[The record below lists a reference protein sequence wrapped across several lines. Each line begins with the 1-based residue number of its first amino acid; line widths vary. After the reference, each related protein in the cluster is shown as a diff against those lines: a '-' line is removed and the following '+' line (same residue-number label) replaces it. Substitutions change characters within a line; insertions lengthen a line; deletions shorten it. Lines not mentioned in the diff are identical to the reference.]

1 MKRRLKAKRTATYKK
16 RTRVKT
22 KNIIEQ
28 TNFSLVVAG
37 QVKAGKSTFLNA
49 LLGEQILPSDVLQST
64 SAIIEVFYSK
74 EVFVEV
80 TYGDGHLEKVFD
92 DLSTPDINE
101 ATEYLATIGSV
112 QEKFRSLPI
121 NHLNH
126 MLLSQFRNNPE
137 LLNSSNLDKFLED
150 ARLENIYNID
160 LRDFFENIK
169 SYLNEY
175 KDLSQIP
182 VKVKFGY
189 PISIANQNIF
199 LVDTPGV
206 NALGGIE
213 NVTYDYLNNA
223 DSLLFIQSLKAIES
237 KTMREFVQ
245 ATASQ
250 IANNDKLFMA
260 LTHSSFH
267 DAEEI
272 ARLIE
277 EARKIYAEIPADNFY
292 VVDSLTELYV
302 QKLKRLPEDMAQK
315 EINSDRKLKK
325 ILAPYIFA
333 AQHNEEYLSLAQQAS
348 GFIKLRT
355 NLTKFLNQ
363 NSKKGRK

>member
-1 MKRRLKAKRTATYKK
+1 MKKRPKAKKATNQKK
-16 RTRVKT
+16 QTRNKKKPV
-22 KNIIEQ
+22 EQ
-28 TNFSLVVAG
+28 ANFSLVVAG

-80 TYGDGHLEKVFD
+80 TYGDGRLEKVFD
-92 DLSTPDINE
+92 DLSTPDVNE
-101 ATEYLATIGSV
+101 AIEYLATISSV
-112 QEKFRSLPI
+112 QEKFRFLPI
-121 NHLNH
+121 NQLNH
-126 MLLSQFRNNPE
+126 MLLSKFRNNPE
-137 LLNSSNLDKFLED
+137 LLRPENVDEFLKD
-150 ARLENIYNID
+150 TRLENIYNID
-160 LRDFFENIK
+160 QRDFLENIK

-206 NALGGIE
+206 NALGGVE
-213 NVTYDYLNNA
+213 NATYDYLHNA
-223 DSLLFIQSLKAIES
+223 DSLLFIQSLKAVES

-245 ATASQ
+245 ETASQ
-250 IANNDKLFMA
+250 ITNNNKLFMA
-260 LTHSSFH
+260 LTHASFH
-267 DAEEI
+267 DSEEI

-277 EARKIYAEIPADNFY
+277 EARKIYAEIPGDNFY

-302 QKLKRLPEDMAQK
+302 QKLKRLSEDLAHK
-315 EINSDRKLKK
+315 EINSDKKLKK

-333 AQHNEEYLSLAQQAS
+333 AEGKEEYFTLAQQGS
-348 GFIKLRT
+348 GFEKLRT
-355 NLTKFLNQ
+355 NLTRFLNQ
-363 NSKKGRK
+363 NYKKGKK